1 MQSGQVPFLVNPN
14 PISEK
19 AQIQLAMQGD
29 SESFECLYRKY
40 SRRVFA
46 ICKRMINDE
55 SIAEDLVQETFLCA
69 FRRLNT
75 FRGDSLF
82 STWLH
87 RIAVNA
93 ALMHIRRTKID
104 PCAKS
109 VEIQPADEDDF
120 QRDFFTVRDH
130 RLMNTADRIR
140 LERAVG
146 KLPPGYR
153 IMFILHDIEG
163 YEHSE
168 IASLIGCSAG
178 NTKSQL
184 HKARKRLRQ
193 ILADEEQPIMKNQ
206 DEPTALRAA

>member
-1 MQSGQVPFLVNPN
+1 MYPGEVPSTRVPQPEKLQ
-14 PISEK
+14 IKLASE
-19 AQIQLAMQGD
+19 GD
-29 SESFECLYRKY
+29 HESFECLYQKY

-46 ICKRMINDE
+46 ICKRMVNDE

-93 ALMHIRRTKID
+93 ALMYIRRCKID

-109 VEIQPADEDDF
+109 VEIQPQEEDDF
-120 QRDFFTVRDH
+120 QREFFTVRDH
-130 RLMNTADRIR
+130 RLMDTADRIR

-146 KLPPGYR
+146 LLPPGYR

-168 IASLIGCSAG
+168 IAAIVGCSAG

-193 ILADEEQPIMKNQ
+193 ILADEEISLAR
-206 DEPTALRAA
+206 EERCWRREAA

>member
-1 MQSGQVPFLVNPN
+1 
-14 PISEK
+14 
-19 AQIQLAMQGD
+19 
-29 SESFECLYRKY
+29 
-40 SRRVFA
+40 
-46 ICKRMINDE
+46 MINDE

-93 ALMHIRRTKID
+93 ALMYIRRTKID

-109 VEIQPADEDDF
+109 VEIQPADEDEF
-120 QRDFFTVRDH
+120 QRDFFTVRDL
-130 RLMNTADRIR
+130 RLVNTADRIR
-140 LERAVG
+140 LERAVSM
-146 KLPPGYR
+146 LPPGYR

-163 YEHSE
+163 CEHSE
-168 IASLIGCSAG
+168 FASLIGCSAG

-193 ILADEEQPIMKNQ
+193 ILADERQPVIKNE
-206 DEPTALRAA
+206 DAHPALRAA

>member
-1 MQSGQVPFLVNPN
+1 MHFLECPETTSQPESVLIKQASDGN
-14 PISEK
+14 S
-19 AQIQLAMQGD
+19 D
-29 SESFECLYRKY
+29 SFQYLYWKY

-46 ICKRMINDE
+46 ICKRMVNDE

-93 ALMHIRRTKID
+93 SLMYLRKTKID

-109 VEIQPADEDDF
+109 VELQPQDEDEV

-130 RLMNTADRIR
+130 RLMDTADRIR

-146 KLPPGYR
+146 MLPPGYR

-168 IASLIGCSAG
+168 IASIIGCSAG

-193 ILADEEQPIMKNQ
+193 LLADEQESDIPEVRQPAYN
-206 DEPTALRAA
+206 RAA

>member
-1 MQSGQVPFLVNPN
+1 MPFQECPAISSQDENLLIKQASSGN
-14 PISEK
+14 
-19 AQIQLAMQGD
+19 
-29 SESFECLYRKY
+29 SESFEYLYRKY
-40 SRRVFA
+40 SRRIFA
-46 ICKRMINDE
+46 ICKRMVNDE
-55 SIAEDLVQETFLCA
+55 ATAEDLVQETFLCA

-93 ALMHIRRTKID
+93 SLMYLRKTKID

-109 VEIQPADEDDF
+109 VELQPQDDDDV

-130 RLMNTADRIR
+130 RLMDTVDRIR

-146 KLPPGYR
+146 TLPPGYR

-168 IASLIGCSAG
+168 IASIIGCSPG

-193 ILADEEQPIMKNQ
+193 LLADEQQSDVSEIRQPV
-206 DEPTALRAA
+206 LSRAA

>member
-1 MQSGQVPFLVNPN
+1 MHFQECPVITPQFENVLIKQASTGNNQ
-14 PISEK
+14 
-19 AQIQLAMQGD
+19 
-29 SESFECLYRKY
+29 SFEYLYRKY
-40 SRRVFA
+40 SRRMFA
-46 ICKRMINDE
+46 VCKRMVNDE

-93 ALMHIRRTKID
+93 SLMYLRKTKID

-109 VEIQPADEDDF
+109 VELQQQDDDDV

-130 RLMNTADRIR
+130 RLMDTADRIR

-146 KLPPGYR
+146 MLPPGYR

-168 IASLIGCSAG
+168 IASIIGCSAG

-193 ILADEEQPIMKNQ
+193 LLSNDQSDIPEIHQP
-206 DEPTALRAA
+206 AFSRAA

>member
-1 MQSGQVPFLVNPN
+1 MQSGQVPFLVNSTPT
-14 PISEK
+14 SEK

-193 ILADEEQPIMKNQ
+193 ILADEEQPIMRNQ

>member
-1 MQSGQVPFLVNPN
+1 MQAVEVSSARIPK
-14 PISEK
+14 SEK
-19 AQIQLAMQGD
+19 LQIKLATEGNN
-29 SESFECLYRKY
+29 ECFECLYQKY
-40 SRRVFA
+40 ARRIFA
-46 ICKRMINDE
+46 ICKRMVNDE
-55 SIAEDLVQETFLCA
+55 SIAQDLVQETFLCA

-75 FRGDSLF
+75 FRGESLF

-93 ALMHIRRTKID
+93 ALMYIRRTKID

-109 VEIQPADEDDF
+109 VEIQPLDQEDF
-120 QRDFFTVRDH
+120 QREFFTVRDH
-130 RLMNTADRIR
+130 HLMDTADRIR

-146 KLPPGYR
+146 MFPPGYR

-163 YEHSE
+163 YEHRE
-168 IASLIGCSAG
+168 IAAIVGCSAG

-193 ILADEEQPIMKNQ
+193 ILADEELAGARVEQCWRRQ
-206 DEPTALRAA
+206 AA

>member
-1 MQSGQVPFLVNPN
+1 MLSAQPSAITVQE
-14 PISEK
+14 SEK
-19 AQIQLAMQGD
+19 NQIQRAMEGD
-29 SESFECLYRKY
+29 SECFECLYNKY

-46 ICKRMINDE
+46 ICKRMVNDE

-69 FRRLNT
+69 FRRLST

-93 ALMHIRRTKID
+93 SLMYIRRTKID

-109 VEIQPADEDDF
+109 VEIQPLDDDDF
-120 QRDFFTVRDH
+120 QREFFTIRDH

-146 KLPPGYR
+146 MLPPGYR

-168 IASLIGCSAG
+168 IASIIGCSAG

-193 ILADEEQPIMKNQ
+193 ILADEEVPVPASA
-206 DEPTALRAA
+206 EPYLYKVA

>member
-1 MQSGQVPFLVNPN
+1 MSGAAIPFQVPQ
-14 PISEK
+14 SEK
-19 AQIQLAMQGD
+19 AQIKLATEGNN
-29 SESFECLYRKY
+29 ECFECLYRKY
-40 SRRVFA
+40 ARRVFA
-46 ICKRMINDE
+46 ICKRMVNDD

-69 FRRLNT
+69 FRRLDT

-93 ALMHIRRTKID
+93 ALMYIRRSKID

-109 VEIQPADEDDF
+109 VEIQPTEEDDF
-120 QRDFFTVRDH
+120 QREYFTVRDH
-130 RLMNTADRIR
+130 RLMDTADRIR
-140 LERAVG
+140 LEHAVG
-146 KLPPGYR
+146 MLPPGYR

-168 IASLIGCSAG
+168 IAALIGCSAG

-193 ILADEEQPIMKNQ
+193 ILAEERVEDRI
-206 DEPTALRAA
+206 EARAA